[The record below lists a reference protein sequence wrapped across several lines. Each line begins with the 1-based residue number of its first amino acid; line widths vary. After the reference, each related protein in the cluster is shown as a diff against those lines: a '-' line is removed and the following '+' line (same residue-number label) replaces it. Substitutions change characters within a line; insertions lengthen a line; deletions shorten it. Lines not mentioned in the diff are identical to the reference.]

1 MPARLFLAAA
11 ALVLPLAAL
20 LFAQWPLR
28 DLLQLWS
35 RQANDLAQILFAL
48 YVAVAVTAASAAGA
62 HLAASRSR
70 LKPRAAAIA
79 VLACTGP
86 WALYL
91 LVLTA
96 QPVWQS
102 LVTLEKFPETLNPG
116 YFLIR
121 VALWLLAALV
131 LLQAAWRALRPKH
144 NA

>member
-1 MPARLFLAAA
+1 MPQRLLLAAA
-11 ALVLPLAAL
+11 ALVLPLAGL

-28 DLLQLWS
+28 ELVQAFS
-35 RQANDLAQILFAL
+35 RQANDLGQVLFAL
-48 YVAVAVTAASAAGA
+48 YMAVAVTAATEAGA
-62 HLAASRSR
+62 HLAAAHGR
-70 LKPRAAAIA
+70 LGLRASSIA

-91 LVLTA
+91 LVVTA

-102 LVTLEKFPETLNPG
+102 LRTQEKFPETLDPG

-131 LLQAAWRALRPKH
+131 LLQAARRALRH
-144 NA
+144 G